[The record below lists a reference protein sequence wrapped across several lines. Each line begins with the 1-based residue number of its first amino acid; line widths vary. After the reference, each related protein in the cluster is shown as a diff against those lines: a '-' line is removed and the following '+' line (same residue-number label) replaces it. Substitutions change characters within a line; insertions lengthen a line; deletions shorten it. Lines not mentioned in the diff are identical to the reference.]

1 MTEKRPK
8 IFVVYKDASVGVY
21 PSEAKALDDIREH
34 DRQGSEVKMAIIG
47 HELGMIQ
54 ELCEVVH
61 CFTTPKLAKKLNKGE
76 S

>member
-8 IFVVYKDASVGVY
+8 IFVVYKDTSVGVY
-21 PSEAKALDDIREH
+21 PSEEKALDDIRNHE
-34 DRQGSEVKMAIIG
+34 RQGSEVKMVLIG
-47 HELGMIQ
+47 HELGMVQ

-61 CFTTPKLAKKLNKGE
+61 CFTTPKLAKKLSGRE